1 MLCVGGKMVYSTCSL
16 NPMEDEAVIHRLLA
30 DAKGSLELEEV
41 SDKLPGLKYVPGL
54 SRWVV
59 MSRDLTAYETPDE
72 VPETMKHILRWSLFP
87 PNPEVANKF
96 HLERCLRIL
105 PHQQNTGGFF
115 VSVLKKVALLPWEA
129 QERKPVVEA
138 SCTNSTALSA
148 TSTAVDPTKDNG
160 PRSPARKRQ
169 KIRGFKEDPYL
180 FFDEDEKLW
189 PPIK

>member
-1 MLCVGGKMVYSTCSL
+1 MLSVGGKMVYSTCSL

-59 MSRDLTAYETPDE
+59 MSRDLTAYEKPED
-72 VPETMKHILRWSLFP
+72 VPEPMKHILRGTLFP
-87 PNPEVANKF
+87 PKPEDTDKF

-129 QERKPVVEA
+129 QEKKPVVPSTNSNAEA
-138 SCTNSTALSA
+138 STT
-148 TSTAVDPTKDNG
+148 VEPTKENG

-180 FFDEDEKLW
+180 FFDEDEELW